1 VNSAVSS
8 QPTIQPVVES
18 QRVDS
23 VDILRGVA
31 LLGILVINIDF
42 FALPGTIFFDPAS
55 AGGFE
60 GLDLL
65 TWKFGS
71 LLFLQKMMAIFSMLF
86 GAGVILMHQRAEE
99 AGRRGFGGVW
109 YRRTLWLLLL
119 GMIHAYFM
127 WYGDILVTYALCAFL
142 IYLFRRRSPRTLII
156 LGVLVIGFGMLI
168 HLGSGFALGT
178 LRDVA
183 VAAEESIANGE
194 SVTREEE
201 QLLEAWRETVAEMS
215 ADPEAQQA
223 EIDAYRGGYL
233 DNLAQRVP
241 ESMMMQTQALLFFM
255 LWRALG
261 LMLIG
266 MAMMKA
272 GVFSAARSRGFYV
285 GMLVLGY
292 GIGLPLQLYGSEQ
305 LIAHDFEV
313 VYLLSEGVH
322 YGSVGSILIALG
334 HVALVMLI
342 CKAGLLRWLTDR
354 LAAVGRMA
362 FTNYFT
368 QTILCTTLF
377 YGFGFGL
384 FGSVN
389 RFGLIWIVFAIWVLQ
404 LLYSPWWLKRFRFG
418 PMEWLWRSLTYWKRQ
433 PMRVGRGAPE

>member
-1 VNSAVSS
+1 MNSAVSI
-8 QPTIQPVVES
+8 QPTLKPVLES

-42 FALPGTIFFDPAS
+42 FALPGTIFFDPSS

-65 TWKFGS
+65 TWKFGT
-71 LLFLQKMMAIFSMLF
+71 LFFLQKMMAIFSMLF
-86 GAGVILMHQRAEE
+86 GAGVILMHQRAEG
-99 AGRRGFGGVW
+99 AGRSGFAGVW
-109 YRRTLWLLLL
+109 YRRTFWLLLL
-119 GMIHAYFM
+119 GLVHAYLM
-127 WYGDILVTYALCAFL
+127 WYGSILV
-142 IYLFRRRSPRTLII
+142 
-156 LGVLVIGFGMLI
+156 
-168 HLGSGFALGT
+168 
-178 LRDVA
+178 
-183 VAAEESIANGE
+183 
-194 SVTREEE
+194 
-201 QLLEAWRETVAEMS
+201 
-215 ADPEAQQA
+215 
-223 EIDAYRGGYL
+223 
-233 DNLAQRVP
+233 
-241 ESMMMQTQALLFFM
+241 
-255 LWRALG
+255 
-261 LMLIG
+261 
-266 MAMMKA
+266 
-272 GVFSAARSRGFYV
+272 
-285 GMLVLGY
+285 
-292 GIGLPLQLYGSEQ
+292 
-305 LIAHDFEV
+305 
-313 VYLLSEGVH
+313 
-322 YGSVGSILIALG
+322 ALG

-433 PMRVGRGAPE
+433 PMRVME